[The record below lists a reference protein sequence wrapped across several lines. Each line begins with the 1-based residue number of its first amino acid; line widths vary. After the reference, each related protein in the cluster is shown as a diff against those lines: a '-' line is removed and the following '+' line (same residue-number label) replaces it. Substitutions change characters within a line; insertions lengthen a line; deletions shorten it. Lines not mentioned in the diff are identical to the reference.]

1 MSSLLRAAILF
12 FSIASLMASFS
23 IAVPLPQQLTMKLTI
38 YLLLKNTVDLL
49 FFWEHKLCEFPK
61 VYRALRASYPTCSRA
76 SRASRALHALCLTCL
91 VPYVLLCLTC
101 LTCSCTS
108 HVLCLACSQA
118 ACALNST

>member
-12 FSIASLMASFS
+12 FFIASLMASFS

-61 VYRALRASYPTCSRA
+61 VYRALRALVPHVPYMLCALRA
-76 SRASRALHALCLTCL
+76 SCHTCFYVSLVLRALVPHMFCVLHVLRLL
-91 VPYVLLCLTC
+91 VP
-101 LTCSCTS
+101 
-108 HVLCLACSQA
+108 
-118 ACALNST
+118 